1 MGRSIQIT
9 NTTELNAASS
19 QKYAFLFTDVEGSTR
34 LAQQFPEKMVA
45 SLERHNKILNEVFA
59 GLQGTVFEVVGDAY
73 CVAFDD
79 PVNAVKAALEVQR
92 HLGREEWD
100 EVKIR
105 IRMGLHTGF
114 AQIIEGKFSGY
125 ITMARTH
132 RIMSAAH
139 GGQILISNQ
148 LHSEIAEQM
157 KDLVSFRDLGERR
170 LKDLIQPV
178 RVFQLVAEGIES
190 EFPPLKTLDARPN
203 NLPVQLTSFIGREKE
218 LAKVKD
224 SLRESRLLTLLGT
237 GGSGKTR
244 LALQAGADLID
255 NFANGVWFVE
265 LEQVSDPVLLPTAIN
280 NSLGVQEES
289 QKSPEESLAEFV
301 KDKEILI
308 ILDNCEQIA
317 EACANIA
324 ERLLKRSPKLRIIV
338 TSREALKCEGEL
350 THRIDSLTTPDK
362 YRKYSFEE
370 ILDFESVRLFEERAQ
385 AVTPAFKITPENSK
399 IVAGICTD
407 LDGIPLAIELAA
419 ARTKVLGV
427 DKIHERLKD
436 RFKLLTGGR
445 RTALPRQQTLK
456 ALIDWSY
463 DLLTDQEKAL
473 WERLSVFAGG
483 WSLEAAEEVCSDD
496 LIEQYD
502 ILDLLFNLNEKS
514 IIIYDEENERYRMLE
529 SIRQYGDEKLAS
541 SGSKDVNSSRHLKYY
556 CDLAVKS
563 ELGLAGEEVGKWL
576 KILETETG
584 NLETA
589 MHWSHSGGNNE
600 EGGKLATAYANYWLN
615 RGYLTTAT
623 YHLENIL
630 QHEDKLSLST
640 KGNLLGI
647 KGLFLNMLGNADSAE
662 ELIGR
667 SLSISRELG
676 NQDDIASGL
685 NNLASVVY
693 EKGDYAKAREL
704 IEETLQIDRASGDA
718 SKISFSLINL
728 GTVARLQGDYDTARA
743 LLEESLEIRKKAKNK
758 FAIASS
764 LNTLAILHVNL
775 GDYVKARAYIEE
787 GLALT
792 RELGNNY
799 GIADGLGLLG
809 NVEASLGNFEESERL
824 QRESLK
830 IFEEMGKQNKI
841 ADAYSN
847 IGNVSFQKGEY
858 NLSLEHLNRALEI
871 QRNIG
876 DKFGIALTLLR
887 IGKSHTAGK
896 NYQEAQ
902 ERIEES
908 FAIRTKLGLK
918 GGIAECHGVLGFLMI
933 LTGKHAEAE
942 SSYLKSMEIYSEL
955 KNNSGIFSALIALSL
970 ILIKREKPDSA
981 KKLIMIS
988 ASYRS
993 LPGVATEMFD
1003 KMIMSEITEL
1013 LPDSVA
1019 ASNEAVPGTPA
1030 FDQLTGIVTEILK
1043 AG

>member
-1 MGRSIQIT
+1 M
-9 NTTELNAASS
+9 NAASS

-45 SLERHNKILNEVFA
+45 SLERHNNILNEVFA
-59 GLQGTVFEVVGDAY
+59 RLQGQVFEIVGDAY
-73 CVAFDD
+73 CVAFED
-79 PVNAVKAALEVQR
+79 PVNAVNAAVEVQR
-92 HLGREEWD
+92 KLGTEEWD

-114 AQIIEGKFSGY
+114 AQNIGGKFSGY

-139 GGQILISNQ
+139 GGQILVSNQ
-148 LHSEIAEQM
+148 LHGEIAEQM

-178 RVFQLVAEGIES
+178 RVFQLTAEGIES
-190 EFPPLKTLDARPN
+190 DFPPLKTLDARPN

-218 LAKVKD
+218 LMKVKEC
-224 SLRESRLLTLLGT
+224 LRESRLLTLLGT

-255 NFANGVWFVE
+255 DFANGVWFVE
-265 LEQVSDPVLLPTAIN
+265 LEQVSDPVLMPTAIN

-301 KDKEILI
+301 KEKEILI

-324 ERLLKRSPKLRIIV
+324 ERLLKRSPKLRIVV

-463 DLLTDQEKAL
+463 DLLTEQEKAL

-483 WSLEAAEEVCSDD
+483 WTLEAAEEVCSDE
-496 LIEQYD
+496 LIEQFD

-514 IIIYDEENERYRMLE
+514 IVIYDEEHERYRMLE
-529 SIRQYGDEKLAS
+529 SIRQYGDEKLSAA
-541 SGSKDVNSSRHLKYY
+541 GNRDANSSRHLKYY

-563 ELGLAGEEVGKWL
+563 EKGLAGEDVNNWL
-576 KILETETG
+576 KILDTETG
-584 NLETA
+584 NLESA
-589 MHWSHSGGNNE
+589 IHWSYSGGNNE

-615 RGYLTTAT
+615 RGYLTTAV
-623 YHLENIL
+623 YHLETIL
-630 QHEDKLSLST
+630 QAEDKLSEST
-640 KGNLLGI
+640 KGNLFGI
-647 KGLFLNMLGNADSAE
+647 TGLFLNMLGNADKAE
-662 ELIGR
+662 DLIGK
-667 SLSISRELG
+667 SLLISRELG
-676 NQDDIASGL
+676 NKDDIASGL

-693 EKGDYAKAREL
+693 EKGDYTKAREL
-704 IEETLQIDRASGDA
+704 IEETLVIDRESGDA

-775 GDYVKARAYIEE
+775 GDYDRARAYIEE

-809 NVEASLGNFEESERL
+809 NVEASLGNFDESEKL

-830 IFEEMGKQNKI
+830 IFEEMGKKNKI
-841 ADAYSN
+841 ADAISN
-847 IGNVSFQKGEY
+847 IGNVTFQKGEY
-858 NLSLEHLNRALEI
+858 EASLEHLSRALEI
-871 QRNIG
+871 QKNIG
-876 DKFGIALTLLR
+876 DRFGIALTLLR
-887 IGKSHTAGK
+887 MGKSFTALRK
-896 NYQEAQ
+896 YQEAS
-902 ERIEES
+902 EKIEES
-908 FAIRTKLGLK
+908 LAIRTKLGLK
-918 GGIAECHGVLGFLMI
+918 GGIAECCGALGFLMM
-933 LTGKHAEAE
+933 LTGKSGEAE
-942 SSYLKSMEIYSEL
+942 SSYLKSLEIYSEL
-955 KNNSGIFSALIALSL
+955 KNSSGIYSALLGLSL
-970 ILIKREKPDSA
+970 ILLKNGKPETALKLSGIASA
-981 KKLIMIS
+981 
-988 ASYRS
+988 YRP
-993 LPGVATEMFD
+993 LPGVATDMFD
-1003 KMIMSEITEL
+1003 KMILSDIEEVSPEL
-1013 LPDSVA
+1013 FA
-1019 ASNEAVPGTPA
+1019 AVNEASAELPA
-1030 FDQLTGIVTEILK
+1030 ADQVAGLVTGILK
-1043 AG
+1043 GN